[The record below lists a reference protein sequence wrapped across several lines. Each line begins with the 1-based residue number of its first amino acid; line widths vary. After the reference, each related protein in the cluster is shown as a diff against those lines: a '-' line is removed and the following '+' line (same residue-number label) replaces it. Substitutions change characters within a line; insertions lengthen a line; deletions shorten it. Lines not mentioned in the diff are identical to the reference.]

1 MVYDELCR
9 NVLGLDS
16 AIRFTGVLNYKG
28 ELVSGGNRDGVD
40 SLLSDEEI
48 GRSVHYTV
56 QRWENAQ
63 SLAFKLG
70 KERSAVMEY
79 EKVTLVSI
87 PFEKGL
93 FLISTE
99 PNTDFYSIINKA
111 KPLLENF
118 SK

>member
-1 MVYDELCR
+1 MEYDELCK
-9 NVLGLDS
+9 NVLELDS
-16 AIRFTGVLNYKG
+16 AVRFTGVLNYKG
-28 ELVSGGNRDGVD
+28 ELVAGGNKGGVD

-48 GRSVHYTV
+48 KRSVHYTV

-70 KERSAVMEY
+70 EERSAVMEY
-79 EKVTLVSI
+79 EKVTLISI

-93 FLISTE
+93 FLVSTE
-99 PNTDFYSIINKA
+99 PKTDFYQIINKT
-111 KPLLENF
+111 KSLLENF